1 MSVEVSAPGAA
12 RLARDL
18 ARAADQLDDAALT
31 RRVGEQIARRAE
43 ATAPRRTGTLARSI
57 SVTKDGVV
65 VVDAAH
71 AIFVHAG
78 TRHMPGRPFLTRA
91 INEAE
96 AIRIADQYLA
106 DVLGPIES
114 NTYV

>member
-31 RRVGEQIARRAE
+31 RRVGEPIARRAE

-65 VVDAAH
+65 VDAAH

-78 TRHMPGRPFLTRA
+78 TRHMPGRPFLRA

-96 AIRIADQYLA
+96 VIRIANQYLA

>member
-31 RRVGEQIARRAE
+31 RRVGEPIARRAE
-43 ATAPRRTGTLARSI
+43 ATAPRRTGALARSV
-57 SVTKDGVV
+57 SVTKDGV

-96 AIRIADQYLA
+96 AIRIADHYLA

-114 NTYV
+114 STYV

>member
-31 RRVGEQIARRAE
+31 RRVGEPIARRAE

-57 SVTKDGVV
+57 SVTPAGV

-91 INEAE
+91 INEAG
-96 AIRIADQYLA
+96 RIADQYLA

-114 NTYV
+114 STYV

>member
-31 RRVGEQIARRAE
+31 RRVGEPIARRAE

-65 VVDAAH
+65 VDAAH

-91 INEAE
+91 IINEAE
-96 AIRIADQYLA
+96 AGRIADQYLA

>member
-31 RRVGEQIARRAE
+31 RRVGEPIARRAE

-65 VVDAAH
+65 VDAAH

-91 INEAE
+91 IDEAE

>member
-1 MSVEVSAPGAA
+1 MTPAG
-12 RLARDL
+12 
-18 ARAADQLDDAALT
+18 
-31 RRVGEQIARRAE
+31 
-43 ATAPRRTGTLARSI
+43 
-57 SVTKDGVV
+57 V

-114 NTYV
+114 STYV